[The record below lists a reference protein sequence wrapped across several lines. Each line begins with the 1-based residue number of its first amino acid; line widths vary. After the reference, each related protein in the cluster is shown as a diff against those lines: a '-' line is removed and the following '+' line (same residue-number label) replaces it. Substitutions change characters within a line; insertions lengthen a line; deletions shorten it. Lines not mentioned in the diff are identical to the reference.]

1 VHEYLHE
8 ITVFPNGKHDDQ
20 VDSTAQFLDWYKR
33 PFRSQ
38 GIYELTRIQAEA
50 QHQAYR
56 PEPERPNWAPGS
68 VEWQAEQESSIT
80 TALRDRLTVSEAG

>member
-1 VHEYLHE
+1 
-8 ITVFPNGKHDDQ
+8 VFPNGKHDDQ

-50 QHQAYR
+50 QHRAHR
-56 PEPERPNWAPGS
+56 PEPEKPNWAPGS
-68 VEWQAEQESSIT
+68 VEWQAEQEKLEHNS
-80 TALRDRLTVSEAG
+80 AAGSLGNE